1 MSQEN
6 KPTNQTKI
14 EYEGQFYNIDAN
26 IINSLDEQQILDLLA
41 PSFPGMAGGKLE
53 RNEDGSIKI
62 IKRVG
67 TKGNCELLKLFKT
80 CPEDNLSLKINQL
93 NQKLSKQKITLGEWE
108 QACGEMGIEKL
119 KQILE
124 LRRQTTLY
132 VVRCLYYCPS
142 NLVPFI

>member
-6 KPTNQTKI
+6 SPTNQTKI

-26 IINSLDEQQILDLLA
+26 IINSLDDQQILDLLA

-67 TKGNCELLKLFKT
+67 TKGNCELLKLLKT
-80 CPEDNLSLKINQL
+80 YPEDNLSLKINQL

-108 QACGEMGIEKL
+108 QACEEMGIEKL
-119 KQILE
+119 KQVLE

-132 VVRCLYYCPS
+132 VVQSLYYCHS
-142 NLVPFI
+142 NLVPFL

>member
-6 KPTNQTKI
+6 SLTNQTKI

-26 IINSLDEQQILDLLA
+26 IINSLDDQQILDLLA

-67 TKGNCELLKLFKT
+67 TKGSCELLKLLKT
-80 CPEDNLSLKINQL
+80 YPEDDLSLKINQL
-93 NQKLSKQKITLGEWE
+93 NQKLSKQEITLGEWE
-108 QACGEMGIEKL
+108 QAYGEMGIEKL
-119 KQILE
+119 KQVLE

-132 VVRCLYYCPS
+132 VVQSLYYCPS
-142 NLVPFI
+142 NLVPFL